1 MEEFFLI
8 RMRNIDSSWSLKDLQ
23 EEYNTFEY
31 CMQVL
36 DIPEE
41 HILDAKLTKM
51 GLEVSLCDID
61 QDILLYDD
69 DWYIQLKRV
78 ADSTARVA

>member
-8 RMRNIDSSWSLKDLQ
+8 GVRNIDSSWSLEDLK

-61 QDILLYDD
+61 DDILLYDD
-69 DWYIQLKRV
+69 DWYTQLKRV
-78 ADSTARVA
+78 ANSTARVA

>member
-8 RMRNIDSSWSLKDLQ
+8 GVRNIDSSWSLDDLK

-61 QDILLYDD
+61 DDVLLYDD
-69 DWYIQLKRV
+69 DWYTQLKRV
-78 ADSTARVA
+78 ADSAARVA

>member
-8 RMRNIDSSWSLKDLQ
+8 GVRKIDSSWSLGDLK
-23 EEYNTFEY
+23 EGYNAFEY

-41 HILDAKLTKM
+41 HLLDARLTKL
-51 GLEVSLCDID
+51 GLEVSLYDID
-61 QDILLYDD
+61 EDIFLYDD

-78 ADSTARVA
+78 ANTSARVA

>member
-8 RMRNIDSSWSLKDLQ
+8 GVRKIDSSWSLQDLK

-41 HILDAKLTKM
+41 HLLDVKLTKM

-61 QDILLYDD
+61 DDVLLYDD
-69 DWYIQLKRV
+69 DWYTQLKRV
-78 ADSTARVA
+78 ADSAARVA

>member
-8 RMRNIDSSWSLKDLQ
+8 GVRKIDSSWSLIDLK
-23 EEYNTFEY
+23 ESYNAFDY

-41 HILDAKLTKM
+41 HILDAKLTKI
-51 GLEVSLCDID
+51 GLEVSLCDVD
-61 QDILLYDD
+61 DDILLYDD
-69 DWYIQLKRV
+69 DWYTQLKRV
-78 ADSTARVA
+78 ADSAARVA

>member
-8 RMRNIDSSWSLKDLQ
+8 GVRKIDSSWSLKDLK
-23 EEYNTFEY
+23 ESYNSFEY

-41 HILDAKLTKM
+41 YILDAKLTRL
-51 GLEVSLCDID
+51 GLEVSLTDLEED
-61 QDILLYDD
+61 MLTYDD
-69 DWYIQLKRV
+69 DWYTQLKRV
-78 ADSTARVA
+78 ADTAARVA